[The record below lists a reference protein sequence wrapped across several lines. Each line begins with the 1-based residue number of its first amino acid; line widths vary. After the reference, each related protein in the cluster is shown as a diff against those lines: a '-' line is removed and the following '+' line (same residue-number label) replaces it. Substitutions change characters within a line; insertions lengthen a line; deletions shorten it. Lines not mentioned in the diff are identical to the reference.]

1 MNKPEKTPPNR
12 LDKLVGFYD
21 YKEMAPFNGRVGAM
35 DAFKL
40 PSLIGANRFYRK
52 DAGGLK

>member
-21 YKEMAPFNGRVGAM
+21 YKEMAPYNGRVGAM

-40 PSLIGANRFYRK
+40 PSLIGPNRFYRK